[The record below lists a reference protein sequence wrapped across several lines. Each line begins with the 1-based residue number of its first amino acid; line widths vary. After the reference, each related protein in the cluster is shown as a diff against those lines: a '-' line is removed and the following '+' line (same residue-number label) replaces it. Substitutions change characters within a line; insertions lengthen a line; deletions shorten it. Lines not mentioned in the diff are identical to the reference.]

1 MQHSEP
7 LRGPTLRAKTVS
19 IKGDAHDLPA
29 SRILVKPKETARQLD
44 VNEHTLAVWRCT
56 GRYPELAYVRVGR
69 HIRYT
74 QVAIDAFIQSRTI
87 GSCSTDMSA

>member
-7 LRGPTLRAKTVS
+7 LSGPTLQV
-19 IKGDAHDLPA
+19 
-29 SRILVKPKETARQLD
+29 LVKPKETARQLD

-56 GRYPELAYVRVGR
+56 KRYPELAYVRVGR

-74 QVAIDAFIQSRTI
+74 QAAIDAFIQSRTI
-87 GSCSTDMSA
+87 GSCTADMSA